1 MGLIADFK
9 KGRDAAY
16 KKRGFVPG
24 QKDEPADDSADEKV
38 AGEAAHAAD
47 VDIAELAETRRKL
60 LEELSAEI
68 ENLRKRVG
76 ELETERDEAKK
87 LLADVVA
94 EAEGH
99 KESLAAVEAER
110 NEAKKLLAEVT
121 ASVETR
127 IAEVESERDLL
138 ADVLQATG
146 VRKVLQKVLHPDTH
160 PKADEDQRRGFTKAT
175 SKLNA
180 AYDLIDRRAKKKTP

>member
-1 MGLIADFK
+1 MPHIK
-9 KGRDAAY
+9 SAASC
-16 KKRGFVPG
+16 PAI
-24 QKDEPADDSADEKV
+24 KDEPADDMAERKDD
-38 AGEAAHAAD
+38 AGEAGKAAETD
-47 VDIAELAETRRKL
+47 ELAELAETRRKL
-60 LEELSAEI
+60 LEALSAET
-68 ENLRKRVG
+68 EKRIG
-76 ELETERDEAKK
+76 ELEAERDEAKK

-99 KESLAAVEAER
+99 KERLAAVEAEL

-138 ADVLQATG
+138 ADVLQSTG

-160 PKADEDQRRGFTKAT
+160 PKADEDQRRGFTEAT